1 MWTIPWTK
9 IESTM
14 NRESDIFIASIP
26 PGLQARQAHA
36 VRAAIQGDDTELD
49 KIRASRDIEKP
60 LLSGVTRRMV
70 REDLCLYL
78 PESGT
83 ARETLVYLHGGC
95 WTFGGINSCSIFCM
109 TVAREGIAVLAYAY
123 PLAPEND
130 AQTIVARTDE
140 TMRWAMEHASEWGGA
155 PDAVSVGG
163 DSAGGNLALAVAL
176 ATQGTRRPKSL
187 LLYYP
192 VVHAWADEG
201 GSWMRY
207 GKGFGLDADLMEAGN
222 EAYANGNSH
231 DPLISPDCAADD
243 ELKNLPPCRF
253 LAAERDILFDQG
265 LAFHRRLLA
274 LGVAST
280 HETVAGATHLF
291 VTVPGQ
297 PTAFARAVQFAV
309 TGLKS

>member
-1 MWTIPWTK
+1 
-9 IESTM
+9 M

-26 PGLQARQAHA
+26 PGQQARQAHA
-36 VRAAIQGDDTELD
+36 VRAAIQGDRTELD

-60 LLSGVTRRMV
+60 LLSGVSRRMV

-95 WTFGGINSCSIFCM
+95 WTFGGINSCSTFCM
-109 TVAREGIAVLAYAY
+109 AVARKGVAVLAYAY

-130 AQTIVARTDE
+130 ARTIVARTGE
-140 TMRWAMEHASEWGGA
+140 AMRWAMEHASEWGGA
-155 PDAVSVGG
+155 PEAVSVGG
-163 DSAGGNLALAVAL
+163 DSAGGNLSLAVAL
-176 ATQGTRRPKSL
+176 AAPCDRRPKSL

-201 GSWMRY
+201 GSWARY

-222 EAYANGNSH
+222 EAFANGNSH
-231 DPLISPDCAADD
+231 DPLISPDCASDD

-265 LAFHRRLLA
+265 LAFHRRLLS
-274 LGVAST
+274 LGVPST

-309 TGLKS
+309 TGLTP